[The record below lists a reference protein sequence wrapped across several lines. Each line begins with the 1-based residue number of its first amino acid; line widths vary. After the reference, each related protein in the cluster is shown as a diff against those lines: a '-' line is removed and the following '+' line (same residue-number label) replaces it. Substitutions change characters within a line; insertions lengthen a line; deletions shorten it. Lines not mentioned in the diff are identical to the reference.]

1 MCECWHMRSGAH
13 STEISFWRPLSWSWH
28 IHLHWKA
35 ATSGCPV
42 LMVRLWSSLMHLRI
56 IIILSQSP
64 FQSPMKTFRKYDP
77 LHPPKFQDLLSQLH
91 NPSSP
96 PRSTSSNESSS
107 CSLAHCLQILQH
119 ACMCIMNSQPEAQSC
134 YVSCADFQHPRSNA
148 CSNGLNPCKAQ
159 LPQRS
164 WRLLS
169 EGSSCCCTAA
179 LHENILLQG

>member
-1 MCECWHMRSGAH
+1 MELTHALEDNQNPVPISIPITDENLQKVW
-13 STEISFWRPLSWSWH
+13 STS
-28 IHLHWKA
+28 
-35 ATSGCPV
+35 
-42 LMVRLWSSLMHLRI
+42 
-56 IIILSQSP
+56 
-64 FQSPMKTFRKYDP
+64 
-77 LHPPKFQDLLSQLH
+77 PKFQDLLSQFH

-119 ACMCIMNSQPEAQSC
+119 ACMCIRNSQPEAQSC

-148 CSNGLNPCKAQ
+148 CSNGLNPHKAQ

-169 EGSSCCCTAA
+169 EGPSCCRTAA
-179 LHENILLQG
+179 LHEDIVLQG